1 MTITIIIIII
11 NNKPLGMMNWSC
23 DETNRNNVLLLLRF
37 KQVFQVLMPKG
48 TTPETHE
55 ITH

>member
-1 MTITIIIIII
+1 MTITIIII

-23 DETNRNNVLLLLRF
+23 DETNSNNVLLLLRF

-48 TTPETHE
+48 ITPETRV